1 VAERIFQGLSGLALL
16 YCLVAGRR
24 WTADCLSGEKR
35 DGTLGLLFL
44 TDLKGHDVV
53 LGKLAATSLSGFY
66 GLLAMVPV
74 LAVPLPLGGLTQGEF
89 WRLVLVLVNTF
100 LFSLAVGIFVSAAT
114 QDSRRAFG
122 ANFLVLLLISVLPPA
137 CAGTIAYFSPTHRV
151 VAPLLYSCPAYSL
164 FVSYESHYRWEA
176 GHFWCS
182 VALTHALTWLLVGL
196 ACRLVPRSW
205 QDRPGEAGVIRWRD
219 RLRVWAYGQPAKRRS
234 FRKRLLDRNAF
245 YWLASRVWLKPALV
259 WVCLAVVALWWLFV
273 WLRLQF
279 NWFEESFA
287 FTTALLLSSLLKLWI
302 AVEAGQRLADDQKI
316 GALELLL
323 STPLGARDI
332 VRGQWLA
339 LRRQFLWPLALT
351 LAVEMFLTVAVSRHS
366 AQDRTFFFVF
376 GVASVLLLLTDIT
389 ALVWVAMAAALTA
402 RSPNHASVGT
412 IVRVL
417 ILPRVL
423 FGAISAL
430 VGTWFAFRSSST
442 GPGWKFYVG
451 LWFGLGLLADLAF
464 GLPAWWR
471 LRTRFRRLA
480 LQRFTSARRREA
492 Q

>member
-1 VAERIFQGLSGLALL
+1 
-16 YCLVAGRR
+16 
-24 WTADCLSGEKR
+24 
-35 DGTLGLLFL
+35 
-44 TDLKGHDVV
+44 V
-53 LGKLAATSLSGFY
+53 L
-66 GLLAMVPV
+66 
-74 LAVPLPLGGLTQGEF
+74 
-89 WRLVLVLVNTF
+89 
-100 LFSLAVGIFVSAAT
+100 
-114 QDSRRAFG
+114 
-122 ANFLVLLLISVLPPA
+122 
-137 CAGTIAYFSPTHRV
+137 
-151 VAPLLYSCPAYSL
+151 
-164 FVSYESHYRWEA
+164 
-176 GHFWCS
+176 
-182 VALTHALTWLLVGL
+182 
-196 ACRLVPRSW
+196 
-205 QDRPGEAGVIRWRD
+205 
-219 RLRVWAYGQPAKRRS
+219 
-234 FRKRLLDRNAF
+234 
-245 YWLASRVWLKPALV
+245 
-259 WVCLAVVALWWLFV
+259 ALWWLFV
-273 WLRLQF
+273 WLRLEF
-279 NWFEESFA
+279 SWFEESFA

-339 LRRQFLWPLALT
+339 LRRQFFWPLALT

-376 GVASVLLLLTDIT
+376 GVASILLLVSDIT
-389 ALVWVAMAAALTA
+389 ALIWVAMAAALTA

-442 GPGWKFYVG
+442 GPGWKFYTG

-471 LRTRFRRLA
+471 LRMRFRRLA